1 MLRAHKCC
9 LKCGTPPIMGSGA
22 VQGGKYAFLSPAQRA
37 RPAAECPLAQND
49 GMTPLDAA
57 ENGKDLRHTEC
68 ATLLKLFG
76 AR

>member
-1 MLRAHKCC
+1 MRLEVRDASKHGER
-9 LKCGTPPIMGSGA
+9 GTAGA
-22 VQGGKYAFLSPAQRA
+22 RGGKYAFLSPAQRA

-49 GMTPLDAA
+49 GMTPLNAA
-57 ENGKDLRHTEC
+57 ENGKDLSHIEC

>member
-1 MLRAHKCC
+1 MQLEVRDASKHGERA
-9 LKCGTPPIMGSGA
+9 G
-22 VQGGKYAFLSPAQRA
+22 QGGKYAFLSPAQRA

-57 ENGKDLRHTEC
+57 GNGKDLSHIEC